1 MLMRSNN
8 TPKDDKDWLAIG
20 QMEYKET
27 NPFGYKDYKE
37 TFDNI
42 HWWKTVEYTDE
53 KGEKVVKEINPL
65 GQIMIHQFV
74 NIREN
79 TGKKKETNLD
89 EALLDENKT
98 KPKKEINLDDALLE
112 GWDFDVDQKEN
123 KKKQRY
129 DWEDTPEPE
138 PDENNLS
145 ENDFYRM
152 DWKKAQYQIYR
163 LLLNISSS
171 LSDIQ
176 EVAKQNDK

>member
-1 MLMRSNN
+1 MRSNN

-20 QMEYKET
+20 QKEYRET

-65 GQIMIHQFV
+65 GQVMIHQFV

-79 TGKKKETNLD
+79 TGEKKEIKLD
-89 EALLDENKT
+89 EALYDDQKA

-112 GWDFDVDQKEN
+112 DLDFDDNQRKE
-123 KKKQRY
+123 KQRF
-129 DWEDTPEPE
+129 DWDDTPAKETDP
-138 PDENNLS
+138 NNLTR
-145 ENDFYRM
+145 NDFFRM
-152 DWKKAQYQIYR
+152 EWKETQYQLYR

-171 LSDIQ
+171 LSNIQ